1 VPFLKHSSFLIM
13 QKKALVIA
21 VAVLAGLSGC
31 ARSQVA
37 LEPDAASQKLAVV
50 TTLFPQ
56 FDFAR
61 TIGGDKAAVT
71 LLLPPGVE
79 AHAYEPKPSDVVA
92 IDRADLLVYT
102 GEFMEPWAHELIE
115 GIADP
120 AKAVDASAG
129 VSMISA
135 EEPEEGAETADAEEH
150 PWEWA
155 GAFALAA
162 GDYAWTFAQQQGQYA
177 DPGMFLAVLPLA
189 NEQTDPLATAEQ
201 QAKALFSGDATPLA
215 SGGAI
220 LPGNFF
226 RLVFDQAQAQ
236 TVFSVPI
243 AQSGTYAF
251 FAAHHPAEFE
261 AEEHYFKDQR
271 GNDLEPFIEEP
282 AGGSHAEGH
291 HHSGT
296 DPHVWLDFDNA
307 RIMAENIAR
316 AFIRK
321 DPANADHYQANLDRL
336 LADLAALD
344 GQYKTALAACR
355 SRTIIYGGHYAFGYL
370 SKRYGLE
377 YVAAQGFSPDAEPT
391 AKDMIA
397 LVEQVKS
404 ANIRHIFYEELTS
417 PKIAETLAQETNAR
431 LLLLNGAHNLSK
443 DDYTRGVTF
452 VSIMKD
458 NLANLQ
464 AGLDCNPSL

>member
-1 VPFLKHSSFLIM
+1 M
-13 QKKALVIA
+13 QK
-21 VAVLAGLSGC
+21 AVLIIAIAALTGLSGC
-31 ARSQVA
+31 ASSQVA
-37 LEPDAASQKLAVV
+37 QEPDAASQKLAVV

-61 TIGGDKAAVT
+61 AIGGDRAAVS

-92 IDRADLLVYT
+92 IDRADLFVYT
-102 GEFMEPWAHELIE
+102 GEFMEPWAHELVE
-115 GIADP
+115 GITDP

-129 VSMISA
+129 VSVIST
-135 EEPEEGAETADAEEH
+135 EETEEGAETAHAEDH
-150 PWEWA
+150 LWEWA

-162 GDYAWTFAQQQGQYA
+162 GDHTWTFAQSEGQYA
-177 DPGMFLAVLPLA
+177 DPEMFLAVLPVADDLDDPIA
-189 NEQTDPLATAEQ
+189 NAEEQAEE
-201 QAKALFSGDATPLA
+201 LFSGDATPLVG
-215 SGGAI
+215 GGAI
-220 LPGNFF
+220 LPGSFF

-243 AQSGTYAF
+243 ARSGTYAF

-261 AEEHYFKDQR
+261 AEEHYFKDPR
-271 GNDLEPFIEEP
+271 GNDIEPFIEEP
-282 AGGSHAEGH
+282 SGGSHAEGH
-291 HHSGT
+291 RHHTGT
-296 DPHVWLDFDNA
+296 DPHIWLDFDNA

-316 AFIRK
+316 VFARK
-321 DPANADHYQANLDRL
+321 DPVNTDYYQANLDRL

-344 GQYKTALAACR
+344 GQYKTTLGACR

-377 YVAAQGFSPDAEPT
+377 HVAAQGFSPDAEPT
-391 AKDMIA
+391 AKDMMA

-404 ANIRHIFYEELTS
+404 ANISHIFYEELTS
-417 PKIAETLAQETNAR
+417 PKIAETLAQETSAR

-443 DDYTRGVTF
+443 DDFTRGVTF
-452 VSIMKD
+452 VSIMKE

-464 AGLDCNPSL
+464 VGLDCNPSL